1 MRVVVELAAR
11 FDEQA
16 NIAWSERLTEAGI
29 EVIFGIPG
37 LVHSKLFLIERMEE
51 GQVVRYSHVGTGN
64 FNEKT
69 ARLYTDFVFLM
80 ADPVIGRTLIKSS
93 IF

>member
-16 NIAWSERLTEAGI
+16 NIAWSERLTDAGI

-37 LVHSKLFLIERMEE
+37 LKVHSKLF
-51 GQVVRYSHVGTGN
+51 
-64 FNEKT
+64 
-69 ARLYTDFVFLM
+69 
-80 ADPVIGRTLIKSS
+80 
-93 IF
+93 

>member
-1 MRVVVELAAR
+1 MRNTTESAYVWWSSLPAR

-37 LVHSKLFLIERMEE
+37 LKVHSKLFLIDRIEQ
-51 GQVVRYSHVGTGN
+51 GNWFVTVILVQVTSTKKPPA
-64 FNEKT
+64 FT
-69 ARLYTDFVFLM
+69 
-80 ADPVIGRTLIKSS
+80 RTLRTAHVRPGDL
-93 IF
+93 